1 MVKRDTKH
9 GGTGRQH
16 LSICNWKTVLTSNG
30 DTLGKVS
37 IQRGIFQGDLLSP
50 LLFIIILISISLTL
64 NKTNYGYPLSKETP
78 INHLLFMDDLK
89 LYGKTER
96 ELQSLL
102 HTVRIISKDTGMEF
116 GIDKC
121 SIVHIKKGKTCNM
134 ELSDGQR
141 Q

>member
-1 MVKRDTKH
+1 
-9 GGTGRQH
+9 
-16 LSICNWKTVLTSNG
+16 
-30 DTLGKVS
+30 
-37 IQRGIFQGDLLSP
+37 
-50 LLFIIILISISLTL
+50 
-64 NKTNYGYPLSKETP
+64 
-78 INHLLFMDDLK
+78 MDDLK

-121 SIVHIKKGKTCNM
+121 STVHIKKRKTCNM
-134 ELSDGQR
+134 EDIELSDGQR